1 MNVRHVTSE
10 DNVDEDFCLIDP
22 QLVHH
27 ATVQGGV
34 ISALAGPV
42 DPCTHFNADFRE
54 HSLGECVVAKQLE
67 VGSPLVLDHEDHF
80 QRAVMRPGMNQSL
93 GRVDTGGR
101 RVEWLNSFQRV
112 S

>member
-10 DNVDEDFCLIDP
+10 DNVDEAGCLIDP
-22 QLVHH
+22 GFVHH
-27 ATVQGGV
+27 GTVQGGV

-54 HSLGECVVAKQLE
+54 HTLGECVIAQQLE
-67 VGSPLVLDHEDHF
+67 VGSPLIVDHEGHF
-80 QRAVMRPGMNQSL
+80 SRAVLRPGMTQSL

-101 RVEWLNSFQRV
+101 RVEWLSSFQRN